1 MGLLFRA
8 GRREQ
13 IHVIVCLL
21 ARAYLWLNLIDLKH
35 MVVENKRDLCREGL
49 GRG

>member
-13 IHVIVCLL
+13 IHVNVCLL
-21 ARAYLWLNLIDLKH
+21 ARAYLWVNLIDLKH
-35 MVVENKRDLCREGL
+35 TVGENRRVLCGEGL